1 MAEIVPSTRIR
12 STGSSDFLGGRDFG
26 DIIALVD
33 GREELVGE
41 IANADEALRRY
52 LAQEICA
59 LMELLASPTACLGR
73 CSPMRPANKEPKQR
87 VRRRVACAAAVTP
100 RSRPRATPRRAR
112 RPRRGTRHRGVDFRF
127 SEPRPTVC
135 VRGCRMFVKGRI
147 ATSLV
152 CASIGAVGL
161 ALPAQAHTAVA
172 AATTTV
178 NVTAGKPSEFRF
190 TLSKSTVKAGSVTF
204 KVTNKGKLSHDFK
217 IGGKTTPL
225 LKPGKSASMTV
236 TLKKGKSA
244 YQCTVPGHAAAGM
257 KGTLTA
263 N

>member
-1 MAEIVPSTRIR
+1 
-12 STGSSDFLGGRDFG
+12 
-26 DIIALVD
+26 
-33 GREELVGE
+33 
-41 IANADEALRRY
+41 
-52 LAQEICA
+52 
-59 LMELLASPTACLGR
+59 
-73 CSPMRPANKEPKQR
+73 
-87 VRRRVACAAAVTP
+87 
-100 RSRPRATPRRAR
+100 
-112 RPRRGTRHRGVDFRF
+112 
-127 SEPRPTVC
+127 
-135 VRGCRMFVKGRI
+135 MFVKGRI

-257 KGTLTA
+257 KGTLTV